1 MFEQKK
7 QYGVQI
13 AEKITNEIDQSDY
26 LIAIVTQNAQGSAS
40 VNQEL
45 GYAQG
50 SNIDIIPMVER
61 GARKGVLTYGI
72 ERSEF
77 SKANFKSKCVE
88 IRKYILNNGPKSTRD
103 KKRVAESAYYRKTLE
118 HSIYFFLKSV
128 YYRFNVSGD
137 NMPGLID
144 YGYIDISK
152 AHIERIEK
160 FFSREKTELVNH
172 MSKMSFEMY
181 RKLDSELMLCK
192 KQITDAERFS
202 HEKLTQKEKEP
213 ITKLKENIRL
223 MNEND
228 LNVGQYCEDNYDQ
241 KPSREFTNCCG
252 MKQFDLYKT
261 EIQGHLGWILCDLR
275 KIISL
280 MTELALLFLEYRVL
294 FGETA
299 FKSAT

>member
-50 SNIDIIPMVER
+50 SNIDKIPMVEK

-72 ERSEF
+72 ECPGF

-88 IRKYILNNGPKSTRD
+88 IRKYILNNGPKSARD

-118 HSIYFFLKSV
+118 YSIYSFLKSV
-128 YYRFNVSGD
+128 YYRFNVGGD

-144 YGYIDISK
+144 YGDIDMSK
-152 AHIERIEK
+152 AYIGRIEK
-160 FFSREKTELVNH
+160 FFRREETELVNH

-192 KQITDAERFS
+192 KQITDAERFP
-202 HEKLTQKEKEP
+202 HEKLTQKEKDP

-228 LNVGQYCEDNYDQ
+228 LDAGQHCEDTYDQ
-241 KPSREFTNCCG
+241 KPSREFTNCYG
-252 MKQFDLYKT
+252 MKQFDRYKAD
-261 EIQGHLGWILCDLR
+261 IQGYLELILLDLR

-280 MTELALLFLEYRVL
+280 MTELAMLFLEYRGL